1 MSRVRSVKQPRGGY
15 INPKSFDR
23 IAFDDGMTL
32 YDESISPTTMGMV
45 VDYLTRFDQG
55 SPASEAFRISLK
67 GAALCNRE
75 KEAEAYLSGIRGLDD
90 DSVLN
95 ACRLVWFDQVYR
107 TGTRGFGDPTD
118 AVPDHETCENV
129 RTMVKRASE
138 FFKRYG
144 PVVHDCPVFPGG
156 YTDTI
161 SSGDG
166 DFATA
171 DTIWDF
177 KVSKNEPTI
186 ENTLQVAIY
195 YLMAHH
201 STVPEYQ
208 KLSKVGLFNPQLN
221 AAYLLD
227 MSEVP
232 ESLTAKIESEVI
244 QYP

>member
-15 INPKSFDR
+15 INPKSLDR

-107 TGTRGFGDPTD
+107 TGTRGFGDPAD
-118 AVPDHETCENV
+118 AIPDHETCENV

-144 PVVHDCPVFPGG
+144 PVVHDCRRSPEDARTPYPPETG
-156 YTDTI
+156 I
-161 SSGDG
+161 SPPRTPYGTSKSRRTSPLPRTRSG
-166 DFATA
+166 
-171 DTIWDF
+171 
-177 KVSKNEPTI
+177 
-186 ENTLQVAIY
+186 
-195 YLMAHH
+195 
-201 STVPEYQ
+201 
-208 KLSKVGLFNPQLN
+208 
-221 AAYLLD
+221 
-227 MSEVP
+227 
-232 ESLTAKIESEVI
+232 
-244 QYP
+244 